1 MLYDVYDMQ
10 TKLTICSIVFF
21 SECKKEV
28 DIVIVLDGSNSIFPW
43 PHIRGF
49 LHRFIEKIEIG
60 PKLSQVS
67 CVLKWTCVLNILMC
81 AAVESNVEKRF
92 GYVTVE

>member
-1 MLYDVYDMQ
+1 MLRSLCEISYFSETSHPSLKMLDDVYNMQ
-10 TKLTICSIVFF
+10 TKLTICLIVFF

-67 CVLKWTCVLNILMC
+67 CFL
-81 AAVESNVEKRF
+81 
-92 GYVTVE
+92 